1 MEVKLNRFLNQI
13 WPRGQQF
20 ANLTDWK
27 ALMKIFFFFFST
39 RVLLRAF
46 TLSHS
51 TSPIFVKVF
60 LR

>member
-27 ALMKIFFFFFST
+27 ALMKIFFFFS
-39 RVLLRAF
+39 VLGF
-46 TLSHS
+46 YSGP
-51 TSPIFVKVF
+51 SP
-60 LR
+60 